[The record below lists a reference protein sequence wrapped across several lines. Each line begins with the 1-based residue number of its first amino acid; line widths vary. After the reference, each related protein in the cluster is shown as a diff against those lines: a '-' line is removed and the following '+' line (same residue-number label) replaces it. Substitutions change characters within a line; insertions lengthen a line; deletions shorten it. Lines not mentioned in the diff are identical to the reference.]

1 MYQPVLELE
10 AIDMS
15 ELVGLMTPDRGIP
28 KYGFQSHLQRFL
40 KAGDRDR
47 TGNIQLGR
55 LDETPLPTQ

>member
-47 TGNIQLGR
+47 TGNI
-55 LDETPLPTQ
+55 